1 MTAVSKKSRII
12 TRSRYRRTDLLRQG
26 KCRCAAFTDLLCCA
40 PRSPLLRK
48 GEGKVRIQFKNNCIR
63 QVLELA
69 RAVQNR
75 SPSVVSPWTKERGE
89 QTGCHAGMF
98 AQARFE
104 IAVYSQKGKLRR
116 AAGQAR
122 LRRSTEFLLSLIDSQ
137 RLACVLQAFVVVI
150 SPAAH
155 RITHQ

>member
-48 GEGKVRIQFKNNCIR
+48 GESKVRIQFENNCIR

-69 RAVQNR
+69 RAVQNP
-75 SPSVVSPWTKERGE
+75 SPLSSLLGQGERRTDRMSRGDV
-89 QTGCHAGMF
+89 HA
-98 AQARFE
+98 
-104 IAVYSQKGKLRR
+104 R
-116 AAGQAR
+116 AFDMLLFRERKIPPSGWPGQVKA
-122 LRRSTEFLLSLIDSQ
+122 LDGVPPQSLDSQ
-137 RLACVLQAFVVVI
+137 RSACVLQAFVVVR
-150 SPAAH
+150 SPAAL